1 MNTQTLLIKIPRT
14 SHTGW
19 KNDREDE
26 KISSNT
32 FSSGDTKN
40 GENVLNEKNMK
51 ITKRGH
57 AFQGYSS
64 TYNVEIFISFNHEL
78 RLKDIESEIKSK
90 LIHLLPVSKGFQ
102 SVVTLVLVCKKIESD
117 DKTKYDNFYLI
128 SNAKILT
135 NESDIDDMFQ
145 SICTII

>member
-1 MNTQTLLIKIPRT
+1 
-14 SHTGW
+14 
-19 KNDREDE
+19 
-26 KISSNT
+26 
-32 FSSGDTKN
+32 
-40 GENVLNEKNMK
+40 MK

-145 SICTII
+145 SNCTII